1 MLRQQPGNADG
12 NDDED
17 AKIKTSASNW
27 ESEYAEMNALA
38 VLYFKALATC
48 LSTSTAG
55 SNATSAECVTTK
67 PSCTIQNNGNGNNHG
82 NEANDVYIGIVSP
95 GMTYESL
102 KIAHVHGRRGG
113 GVVGAG
119 IAERSNR
126 TRRWPRPWPWRCGQ

>member
-27 ESEYAEMNALA
+27 ESKYAEMNALA
-38 VLYFKALATC
+38 VLYFKALAVC

-55 SNATSAECVTTK
+55 SNATSAECATTK
-67 PSCTIQNNGNGNNHG
+67 PSCTIQNNGNGN
-82 NEANDVYIGIVSP
+82 EADDVYIGIVSP
-95 GMTYESL
+95 GITDESL

-113 GVVGAG
+113 GVVGG
-119 IAERSNR
+119 NILV
-126 TRRWPRPWPWRCGQ
+126 TF